1 MNFPGKPALYF
12 DGARFIANFRSI
24 HPGFMK
30 IWILTLG
37 LALFPAL
44 TFAQKEDKKLKA
56 LIEQETQN
64 FQGDIGIYVHHL
76 AKNKAVTIYADT
88 VFPTASI
95 VKVPILVGI
104 FQKIADKELK
114 LSDEFIYD
122 AKRVYGGSGLM
133 QFYKDSAK
141 TDLSTL
147 ISLMLTYSD
156 NVTSIWLQELSGGGL
171 TINQLMDRYGL
182 PNTRVNSRT
191 EGRIQ
196 IWEKYGWGQ
205 TTPREMAELFTL
217 ICQGK
222 VIDAR
227 HSDKMYRF
235 LKNQFYNE
243 RSLSGIPSHINT
255 ISKTGSVNQ
264 ARGEV
269 VLINA
274 PGGDIV
280 FCILTKNNK
289 DQSWTYQN
297 EAEVLTRKI
306 ANIIWNHYEPKHRFI
321 PYERIE

>member
-1 MNFPGKPALYF
+1 
-12 DGARFIANFRSI
+12 
-24 HPGFMK
+24 MK
-30 IWILTLG
+30 KITLILIL
-37 LALFPAL
+37 LPLL
-44 TFAQKEDKKLKA
+44 TIAQKEDKKLKT
-56 LIEQETQN
+56 LIEQETRN
-64 FQGDIGIYVHHL
+64 FGGDIGVYVYHL
-76 AKNKAVTIYADT
+76 GKNKEVAILADT

-95 VKVPILVGI
+95 VKVPILAGI
-104 FQKIADKELK
+104 FQKIADKEVK
-114 LSDEFIYD
+114 LTDEFTYD

-141 TDLSTL
+141 TDLSTM

-171 TINQLMDRYGL
+171 AINELMDEYGL
-182 PNTRVNSRT
+182 FNTRVNSRT
-191 EGRIQ
+191 EGRRA

-205 TTPREMAELFTL
+205 TTPREMARLFTL
-217 ICQGK
+217 IRQGK

-243 RSLSGIPSHINT
+243 RSLSGFPPEFST
-255 ISKTGSVNQ
+255 ISKTGSVND

-269 VLINA
+269 ALVNA

-289 DQSWTYQN
+289 DQSWTYEN
-297 EAEVLTRKI
+297 EAEVLTRKL
-306 ANIIWNHYEPKHRFI
+306 ANIIWNYYEPKHPFT
-321 PYERIE
+321 PYVRID

>member
-1 MNFPGKPALYF
+1 MRK
-12 DGARFIANFRSI
+12 
-24 HPGFMK
+24 
-30 IWILTLG
+30 LTL
-37 LALFPAL
+37 LLLLFPL
-44 TFAQKEDKKLKA
+44 ITLAQKEDKKLKA
-56 LIEQETQN
+56 LIEHETRN
-64 FQGDIGIYVHHL
+64 FRGDIGVYIHHL
-76 AKNKAVTIYADT
+76 AKNREVAILADT

-95 VKVPILVGI
+95 VKIPILAGV
-104 FQKIADKELK
+104 FQKIANRELK

-171 TINQLMDRYGL
+171 AINQLMDQYGL

-191 EGRIQ
+191 EGRSQ

-205 TTPREMAELFTL
+205 TTPREMAQLFTL
-217 ICQGK
+217 IREGK
-222 VIDAR
+222 IIDPR

-243 RSLSGIPSHINT
+243 RSLSGLPPEMNT

-269 VLINA
+269 VLVNA

-280 FCILTKNNK
+280 FCILTKNNS
-289 DQSWTYQN
+289 DQSWTYEN

-306 ANIIWNHYEPKHRFI
+306 ANIIWNYYEPKHRFT
-321 PYERIE
+321 PYERIP

>member
-1 MNFPGKPALYF
+1 M
-12 DGARFIANFRSI
+12 R
-24 HPGFMK
+24 
-30 IWILTLG
+30 ILL
-37 LALFPAL
+37 LLLILPFL

-56 LIEQETQN
+56 LIEQETKS
-64 FQGDIGIYVHHL
+64 FRGDIGIYVHHL
-76 AKNKAVTIYADT
+76 GKNKEVAILADT

-114 LSDEFIYD
+114 LSDEFTYD

-141 TDLSTL
+141 TDLSTM

-171 TINQLMDRYGL
+171 TINGLMDRYGL
-182 PNTRVNSRT
+182 TDTRVNSRT
-191 EGRIQ
+191 EGRRH

-205 TTPREMAELFTL
+205 TTPREMARLFTL
-217 ICQGK
+217 IREGK

-227 HSDKMYRF
+227 YSDKMYRY

-243 RSLSGIPSHINT
+243 RSLSRLPPEFST
-255 ISKTGSVNQ
+255 ISKTGSVDQ

-269 VLINA
+269 VLVNA

-289 DQSWTYQN
+289 DQSWTYEN
-297 EAEVLTRKI
+297 EAEVLTRKL
-306 ANIIWNHYEPKHRFI
+306 ASIIWNYYEPKHRFS
-321 PYERIE
+321 PFPRIE